1 LRSLGHPAQL
11 IDGLDE
17 AMAHGQTKARDRE
30 TGQASLFDALG
41 TDDSDLERPLPVRT
55 EAPSR
60 ERLRWEKELLG
71 LYLSDHPL
79 GELAAEMG
87 RYVDAWSADVG
98 EPLDQQRVVVGGM
111 AVGIRRVIT
120 RNRES
125 MAVVT
130 LEDLQG
136 TVDVVVFP
144 RTYAETGDTWR
155 EDTVL
160 LVAGRVDHK
169 GDETVVLADTVWTWD
184 AAVLLGPE
192 AFARAVAAGDRGRRG
207 PRRDGNGRS
216 SGQTARTEGRD
227 GAAAALAGVPPAGVP
242 PGPASLETLTIPRG
256 SPLRGSKPEGTL
268 VVTIGLAAPGRSGS
282 TQRNPTAIARTVGS
296 PVAGSPAHRDPPGQV
311 LGSNF
316 LQAEPPEPIA
326 ELGGPL
332 EPISG
337 LAEPPAFA
345 ALVPD
350 RDEEPPLP
358 DEILATL
365 ADAATAP
372 TEALE
377 AGPGQIL
384 HVRFASAPNEHIVA
398 AFGELRA
405 LIKSRPGT
413 TPVVLHIPAGAGRTQ
428 EMRLGVGIAYDA
440 ELLADVRR
448 RFGDLLQLRLA

>member
-1 LRSLGHPAQL
+1 MDALRSLGHPAQL

-216 SGQTARTEGRD
+216 TGQPGRTESRE
-227 GAAAALAGVPPAGVP
+227 GAAASLAGAPLAAP
-242 PGPASLETLTIPRG
+242 LETLTIPRV
-256 SPLRGSKPEGTL
+256 SPLRGSQAEGTL
-268 VVTIGLAAPGRSGS
+268 VVTIGLPAQGRPGPA
-282 TQRNPTAIARTVGS
+282 QRHPTAVARTVGS
-296 PVAGSPAHRDPPGQV
+296 PVAGPPAYGD
-311 LGSNF
+311 L
-316 LQAEPPEPIA
+316 PEPTPAPDALRA
-326 ELGGPL
+326 ETP

-337 LAEPPAFA
+337 LAEPPEPISGPAEPPAFA
-345 ALVPD
+345 ALALD

-358 DEILATL
+358 DEISATI
-365 ADAATAP
+365 ADAAAAP
-372 TEALE
+372 TTALE

-384 HVRFASAPNEHIVA
+384 HVRFGSAPNERIVA
-398 AFGELRA
+398 AFSELRA
-405 LIKSRPGT
+405 LIKSRPGP
-413 TPVVLHIPAGAGRTQ
+413 TPVVLHVPAGAGRTH